1 MRVVMVALAVLQTVS
16 VAMAVLVGVVEHL
29 QQTQEQGAL
38 ELLDK
43 EITAVLLLAL
53 VAELEAVAVALEPT
67 EQMAAVALEQ
77 FRLLQVLM

>member
-43 EITAVLLLAL
+43 EITAGLLLAL
-53 VAELEAVAVALEPT
+53 VAELGAVAVALGP
-67 EQMAAVALEQ
+67 LE
-77 FRLLQVLM
+77 